1 MMVRL
6 QAALIGVGA
15 WGKVLAKAAS
25 GSDRIEFV
33 CCVGRNPER
42 LSAFSRDSRLP
53 ARDFEAVLAD
63 KTIAAVVLALP
74 NELHFEFA
82 RRAAAAG
89 KHIYIEK
96 PIANT
101 MGDAL
106 AIAALEGMHGVRIVI
121 GHCARLLTGIRAI
134 RGAIDAGKLG
144 KLSQI
149 EANFSNDRGL
159 RLTSQDWRWYS
170 KSSPGG
176 SLSQIAIHQF
186 DTLRYLGGDIAAVS
200 ASAGRH
206 SPAGAEV
213 EDQWIVAV
221 HFADG
226 KLGSVVSSWTSPGTF
241 NVRATG
247 ADALIVYDIDQ
258 THWAAPERLHENATL
273 FLQGRGKGPGDRQ
286 VLGVPA
292 GNMYR
297 DELDMFADS
306 IASGAPCEL
315 SAANACQ
322 AVAAVYASLKSA
334 NEGSRL
340 VPLDEI
346 LDAARR
352 RNSQARTLQGGA
364 APPADDRTGG
374 HSCGSSRSQDGR
386 RKSVPQRR
394 VS

>member
-1 MMVRL
+1 MAQARL
-6 QAALIGVGA
+6 KTALIGVGA
-15 WGKVLAKAAS
+15 WGRVLAKAAS
-25 GSDRIEFV
+25 QSDKIGFV

-42 LSAFSRDSRLP
+42 LAAFSRDTGIP
-53 ARDFEAVLAD
+53 ARADVDAVLAD
-63 KTIAAVVLALP
+63 KEIAAVTLALP

-82 RRAAAAG
+82 QAAARAG
-89 KHIYIEK
+89 KHVYIEK

-101 MGDAL
+101 MSDSL
-106 AIAALEGMHGVRIVI
+106 AIAALEGAHGVRIVV

-134 RGAIDAGKLG
+134 RQAIDAGKLG
-144 KLSQI
+144 KVSQI

-159 RLTSQDWRWYS
+159 RLTPQDWRWYS

-206 SPAGAEV
+206 SPVGAEV

-226 KLGSVVSSWTSPGTF
+226 KRGSVISSWTSPGTF

-247 ADALIVYDIDQ
+247 ADALMFYDIDQ
-258 THWAAPERLHENATL
+258 THWGAPERLHENATL
-273 FLQGRGKGPGDRQ
+273 YLQARGKGPADRQ
-286 VLGVPA
+286 AIGVPA

-306 IASGAPCEL
+306 IASDAPNEL
-315 SAANACQ
+315 SAANGCQ

-334 NEGSRL
+334 TENGRAVRL
-340 VPLDEI
+340 SEI
-346 LDAARR
+346 IEAAQAELASVGTAKRR
-352 RNSQARTLQGGA
+352 GA
-364 APPADDRTGG
+364 AGG
-374 HSCGSSRSQDGR
+374 R
-386 RKSVPQRR
+386 
-394 VS
+394 